1 MAGRALIQAQGM
13 EEMMWEQYSVTL
25 QRDNKKG
32 FGIAVSGG
40 RDNPH
45 FKNGETSIVISD
57 VLVGGPADGL
67 LQENDRVVMV
77 NGALMDNVPHSFAM
91 QQLKKSGKMANLV
104 VKRARKVPLMA
115 LRKPDP
121 DNRTIEMLDDD
132 LEYDYRGSYS
142 DYGDNWPSGGRSRD
156 PSPDRGYRRDQDRG
170 RQYDRDR
177 SRDQNFG
184 RDGSRGRAIDR
195 DMEYEHRRDH
205 SQGRSI
211 DRDRSVEHEY
221 RRDHSRGR
229 SIDRDRSVEHEYRR
243 DHSRGRSIDRDRSVD
258 HEYRRDHS
266 RGRSIDEDMM
276 LERGYSGDYSPDRG
290 YGRRPPTDHRYEK
303 EVQRS
308 RSRDRLQSSSPSPE
322 PSRHRNI
329 LPAQQDPDK
338 PIGVLLT
345 KQKPNEEY
353 GLRLGSQI
361 YIKGM
366 TSTGLASKDGGLH
379 EGDIILKINGV
390 ATENMSLTEAQKLIE
405 KSQGKLQL
413 VVQRDRRQTL
423 INMPAL
429 MDSDSDMEDYPP
441 QKPKK
446 KGQER
451 NPRSREQ

>member
-1 MAGRALIQAQGM
+1 MAGRALTQAQGM
-13 EEMMWEQYSVTL
+13 EEVMWEQYSVNL

-57 VLVGGPADGL
+57 VLIGGPADGI

-77 NGALMDNVPHSFAM
+77 NGTLMDNVPHSFAV
-91 QQLKKSGKMANLV
+91 QQLKKCGKTANLV

-115 LRKPDP
+115 FRKPDP
-121 DNRTIEMLDDD
+121 DNRAFDVMDDD
-132 LEYDYRGSYS
+132 PEYDYRGSYS

-170 RQYDRDR
+170 RQYNRDHSRDR
-177 SRDQNFG
+177 NYC

-195 DMEYEHRRDH
+195 DT
-205 SQGRSI
+205 
-211 DRDRSVEHEY
+211 EHEY

-229 SIDRDRSVEHEYRR
+229 SIDRDKSMEREYRR
-243 DHSRGRSIDRDRSVD
+243 DHSRGRSIDGDDMLDR
-258 HEYRRDHS
+258 EYRRDHS
-266 RGRSIDEDMM
+266 RGRNIDGDGT
-276 LERGYSGDYSPDRG
+276 LERGYGGDYSPDRS
-290 YGRRPPTDHRYEK
+290 YGRRPPADRRYEK

-308 RSRDRLQSSSPSPE
+308 RSRDRLQSRSPSPE
-322 PSRHRNI
+322 PPRQQI
-329 LPAQQDPDK
+329 IPPAQQDPDK
-338 PIGVLLT
+338 PISVLLT

-361 YIKGM
+361 YVKGM
-366 TSTGLASKDGGLH
+366 TSTGLASKDGSLH

-390 ATENMSLTEAQKLIE
+390 PTENMSLTEAQKLIE

-423 INMPAL
+423 INMPGL
-429 MDSDSDMEDYPP
+429 VDSDSDMEDYPP

-446 KGQER
+446 RGQER
-451 NPRSREQ
+451 NPRSREP

>member
-1 MAGRALIQAQGM
+1 M
-13 EEMMWEQYSVTL
+13 EELVWEQYSVTL

-57 VLVGGPADGL
+57 VLAGGPADGL
-67 LQENDRVVMV
+67 LQENDHVVMV
-77 NGALMDNVPHSFAM
+77 NGTLMDNVPHSFAV
-91 QQLKKSGKMANLV
+91 QQLKKSGKTATLV
-104 VKRARKVPLMA
+104 VKRTRKVQLMA
-115 LRKPDP
+115 PRKPDP
-121 DNRTIEMLDDD
+121 DSRAFDIMDDD
-132 LEYDYRGSYS
+132 AEYGYRSTYS

-170 RQYDRDR
+170 RQYNRDH
-177 SRDQNFG
+177 SRDQNYG

-195 DMEYEHRRDH
+195 DVEY
-205 SQGRSI
+205 
-211 DRDRSVEHEY
+211 EY

-229 SIDRDRSVEHEYRR
+229 SIDRDRSVEREYRR
-243 DHSRGRSIDRDRSVD
+243 DRSRGRSVDRDEMVEYGYGGD
-258 HEYRRDHS
+258 H
-266 RGRSIDEDMM
+266 
-276 LERGYSGDYSPDRG
+276 SPDRG
-290 YGRRPPTDHRYEK
+290 YGLRPPVDHKYEK
-303 EVQRS
+303 EVRRS
-308 RSRDRLQSSSPSPE
+308 HSRDRLQSHSPSPE
-322 PSRHRNI
+322 P
-329 LPAQQDPDK
+329 PARQDPDK
-338 PIGVLLT
+338 PISVLLT

-390 ATENMSLTEAQKLIE
+390 LTENMSLIEAQKLIE

-413 VVQRDRRQTL
+413 VVQRDKKQTL
-423 INMPAL
+423 INIPSL
-429 MDSDSDMEDYPP
+429 EDSDSDMEDYPP

-451 NPRSREQ
+451 NARSREQ